1 MLGTDNT
8 KRMLLQQHL
17 LQRSLTHQLAE
28 ANGRQLQTPTMGS
41 SAGATS
47 GASGASLSSLHQ
59 VAATAV
65 GLGRDISLSHQQQ
78 HQSQQR
84 PLTANLLLRLLAA
97 EQENKLKRRLSEMQQ
112 QHRQQH
118 QQHQQQILLAA
129 TQGRIE
135 RRPAAFGL
143 RRCGQDGSEFLASLQ
158 QRAIASPTLSSLLAA
173 PLKVVESG
181 ISETKAPAPV
191 FCPAENDSSVT
202 KKVEREALEKL
213 TTGKTKPA
221 SPAPSSTSS
230 TGGVSRKDARWR
242 EMYEELLAYKAK
254 TGTCT
259 VPRGYPENP
268 RLASWVAEQR

>member
-1 MLGTDNT
+1 
-8 KRMLLQQHL
+8 
-17 LQRSLTHQLAE
+17 
-28 ANGRQLQTPTMGS
+28 MGS

-65 GLGRDISLSHQQQ
+65 GLGRDLSLSHQQQ

-112 QHRQQH
+112 QHRQRQQH
-118 QQHQQQILLAA
+118 QQHQQQILLAT

-173 PLKVVESG
+173 PLKVVESVG
-181 ISETKAPAPV
+181 SETKAPAPV
-191 FCPAENDSSVT
+191 FRPAENDSSVT
-202 KKVEREALEKL
+202 KEVERETLEKL
-213 TTGKTKPA
+213 TTRKTKPA